1 MNARVQTI
9 VKSSSFP
16 AKRSPRHNYKS
27 ILTKCSNSTF
37 VTRFNFN
44 NRDFDDIETSED
56 KQIRINALNQ
66 ELERIKNPSSLFFK
80 EHKTLMSSFN
90 TNNNSMQDRNDE
102 ERLFQ

>member
-1 MNARVQTI
+1 MNTRVKTI

-16 AKRSPRHNYKS
+16 VKRSPRQNYKS
-27 ILTKCSNSTF
+27 ILTKCSNSIF
-37 VTRFNFN
+37 VTKFNFN
-44 NRDFDDIETSED
+44 NRDFDDIETSDD

-90 TNNNSMQDRNDE
+90 TNNNSLQDPNNE
-102 ERLFQ
+102 EVLF